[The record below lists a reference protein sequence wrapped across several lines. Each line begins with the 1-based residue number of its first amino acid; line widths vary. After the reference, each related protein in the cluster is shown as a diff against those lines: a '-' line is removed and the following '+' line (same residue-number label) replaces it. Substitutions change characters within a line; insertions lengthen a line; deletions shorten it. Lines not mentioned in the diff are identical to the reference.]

1 MAQWEYKTLTY
12 TFEGKFF
19 NTLRFWADASGRVY
33 GPREPARSVGGVA
46 HQMRQLEEALKEL
59 DQDGWELV
67 SASVWTG
74 WPYTPHGAAILR
86 RPLRKVPERS
96 P

>member
-19 NTLRFWADASGRVY
+19 STLRFWADSSGRAY
-33 GPREPARSVGGVA
+33 GPREQARSIGRVA
-46 HQMRQLEEALKEL
+46 QQLRQLEEALKEL

-67 SASVWTG
+67 SASVWTS
-74 WPYTPHGAAILR
+74 WPYTQHGAAILR
-86 RPLRKVPERS
+86 RPPRKVPES
-96 P
+96 TP